1 LIYMSLERKALC
13 NFMTTTISMESN
25 FELHE
30 IMLIFERNVP
40 WLVVTV
46 LLVQGSCGDKL
57 RLSVHGLQNQQLSDH
72 WF

>member
-1 LIYMSLERKALC
+1 MQFYDDYDFHGI
-13 NFMTTTISMESN
+13 N

-30 IMLIFERNVP
+30 IMLTFERNVP